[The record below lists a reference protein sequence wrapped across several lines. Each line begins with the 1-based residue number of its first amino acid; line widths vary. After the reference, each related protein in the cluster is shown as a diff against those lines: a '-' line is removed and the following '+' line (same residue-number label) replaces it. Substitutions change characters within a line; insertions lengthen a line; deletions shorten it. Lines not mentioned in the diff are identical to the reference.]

1 MKTVLVRSMLVLG
14 LLTSTHAF
22 AWGQKGHKT
31 VNRVAISMVSNPDA
45 KKFLDAN
52 RDQIV
57 SFASTPDTKWKD
69 GPDAGKEKPMHWF
82 EMDAYKSNRLG
93 DGLTDVLL
101 GRAQDEL
108 GQDYI
113 QKYGLAMWRVSDFYI
128 QLVDALKKGDFKRA
142 VQIAGVMGHYVGDMT
157 QPMHA
162 SSDYDGQSI
171 NKPGSHKYYE
181 TTLVD
186 RMNDGHLDDRVT
198 QVAGLRRSEL
208 ERSVGNDLDNA
219 KLQRLA
225 WAESTEAFDNL
236 KGVYDRFDQNSPDDE
251 WLSKDVTP
259 RIGRASALLG
269 KIWDVAFAT
278 VEGGKL
284 PDKSVGAKEPEWI
297 PMLNQN

>member
-1 MKTVLVRSMLVLG
+1 MRTVSLRPVLVIG
-14 LLTSTHAF
+14 LLMSTQAF
-22 AWGQKGHKT
+22 AWGQKGHKS
-31 VNRVAISMVSNPDA
+31 VNRVAISMVANPEA
-45 KKFLDAN
+45 KKFLEAN
-52 RDQIV
+52 SEDVIR
-57 SFASTPDTKWKD
+57 FASTPDTKWKD

-82 EMDAYKSNRLG
+82 EMDAYNSNRLG
-93 DGLTDVLL
+93 DGLADVVF

-181 TTLVD
+181 TTVVD
-186 RMNDGHLDDRVT
+186 RIDESHLDDSVAK
-198 QVAGLRRSEL
+198 VAGPRRSEL
-208 ERSVGNDLDNA
+208 ERTVGNDLSNA
-219 KLQRLA
+219 KLQRLS
-225 WAESTEAFDNL
+225 WGEASGAFNEL
-236 KGVYDRFDQNSPDDE
+236 KGVYDRFDQSSPDDQ
-251 WLSKDVTP
+251 WLSEDVSP

-278 VEGGKL
+278 VAGGKL